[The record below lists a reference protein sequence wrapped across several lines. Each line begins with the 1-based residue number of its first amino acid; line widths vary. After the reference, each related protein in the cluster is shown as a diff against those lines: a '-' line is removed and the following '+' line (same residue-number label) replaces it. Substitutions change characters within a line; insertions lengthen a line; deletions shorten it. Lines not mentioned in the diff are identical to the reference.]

1 MSEQLNGRRVLDG
14 YLNESELAAQIG
26 RSIVTLRLWRRKG
39 DGPPFLRIKRTAYY
53 NIENVRRWIAA
64 QERKQPKAAA

>member
-14 YLNESELAAQIG
+14 YLNESELAEIG

-39 DGPPFLRIKRTAYY
+39 DGPSFTRIKRTAYY
-53 NIENVRRWIAA
+53 KIDNVRRWLDA